1 MTGSE
6 APPSFRLAYV
16 PGVTPDKWV
25 RIWNERLPDVP
36 LALTQ
41 VTAAEA
47 DGVLLGRDAD
57 AGLVRLPV
65 DRTALS
71 AIPLYTETTVV
82 LIPRDHLVTA
92 ADEVTVGDLA
102 DEIVLHP
109 LDDVLDWERLPGR
122 PALERPATTA
132 DAVELV
138 AAGIGVL
145 LVPLSLARLHHRK
158 DLTYRT
164 VTDAPESSVALSWP
178 EDAHTD
184 HVEDFI
190 GIVRGRT
197 VNSTRG
203 RQPEPA
209 RSKGGKQTSAKQTSA
224 KQTSGK
230 QTGGARRGTGGS
242 HRGASGGKGKGRAA
256 DRAAGRAGADPTD
269 PDSRPRRALGDLDV
283 HEREYRVTQ
292 RGGGEGRS
300 GTGDHTVP
308 LHTVQPGL
316 EGAPGD
322 PEEAGVLP
330 HAGARLLQQQ
340 PQDAGVQLVDGH
352 GGCGPLSSAI
362 GPPMAAG
369 IRRSLYQWLTLPAAC

>member
-6 APPSFRLAYV
+6 ASPSFRLAYV

-41 VTAAEA
+41 VPAAGA
-47 DGVLLGRDAD
+47 AGVLLDGGAD

-65 DRTALS
+65 DRTLLS

-92 ADEVTVGDLA
+92 ADEVSVTDLA

-109 LDDVLDWERLPGR
+109 LDDVLGWERLPGR
-122 PALERPATTA
+122 PALERPASTA

-164 VTDAPESSVALSWP
+164 VTDAPASGVALSWR

-184 HVEDFI
+184 LVEDFI

-209 RSKGGKQTSAKQTSA
+209 RSKGGKQTA
-224 KQTSGK
+224 GK
-230 QTGGARRGTGGS
+230 QTPGKQTGARRGTGGS
-242 HRGASGGKGKGRAA
+242 RRGATGGNGKGKGKGKGRSG
-256 DRAAGRAGADPTD
+256 GRGGK
-269 PDSRPRRALGDLDV
+269 PRR
-283 HEREYRVTQ
+283 
-292 RGGGEGRS
+292 
-300 GTGDHTVP
+300 P
-308 LHTVQPGL
+308 
-316 EGAPGD
+316 
-322 PEEAGVLP
+322 
-330 HAGARLLQQQ
+330 
-340 PQDAGVQLVDGH
+340 
-352 GGCGPLSSAI
+352 
-362 GPPMAAG
+362 
-369 IRRSLYQWLTLPAAC
+369 

>member
-6 APPSFRLAYV
+6 DPPSFRLAYV

-36 LALTQ
+36 LSLTQ
-41 VTAAEA
+41 VPAAEA
-47 DGVLLGRDAD
+47 SGALLGGDAD
-57 AGLVRLPV
+57 AGLLRLPV

-82 LIPRDHLVTA
+82 VIPKDHLVTA
-92 ADEVTVGDLA
+92 ADEVTVEDLS

-109 LDDVLDWERLPGR
+109 LDDVLGWERPPGR
-122 PALERPATTA
+122 PAFERPATTA

-164 VTDAPESSVALSWP
+164 VTDAPQSGVALSWP

-184 HVEDFI
+184 RVEDFI

-203 RQPEPA
+203 RQPAPA
-209 RSKGGKQTSAKQTSA
+209 GSTTERTAKAAARRKPAAS
-224 KQTSGK
+224 K
-230 QTGGARRGTGGS
+230 QTGGARRGSAGTTGRGGS
-242 HRGASGGKGKGRAA
+242 GKGG
-256 DRAAGRAGADPTD
+256 GA
-269 PDSRPRRALGDLDV
+269 
-283 HEREYRVTQ
+283 
-292 RGGGEGRS
+292 RGGRRGKPRGR
-300 GTGDHTVP
+300 
-308 LHTVQPGL
+308 
-316 EGAPGD
+316 
-322 PEEAGVLP
+322 
-330 HAGARLLQQQ
+330 
-340 PQDAGVQLVDGH
+340 
-352 GGCGPLSSAI
+352 
-362 GPPMAAG
+362 
-369 IRRSLYQWLTLPAAC
+369 